1 MKKEIQKTQKVS
13 IMTVRKPYNKREC
26 RMSSEAKNNAMVTG
40 SGKDDAQAID
50 RRNVLLGASSLVAAT
65 ALTSEALAQAQKA
78 APSAAPTAAPA
89 AGSKPN
95 ILFIMGDD
103 IGWFNVSAYN
113 MGGMGYRTPNI
124 DRIGREGA
132 VFTDWYGQQSCTA
145 GRAAFITG
153 QTPIRTGLT
162 KVGLPGAELGLG
174 PLDPSVADVL
184 KTYGYATGQFG
195 KNHLGDRDEHLPTA
209 HGFDE
214 FFGNLYHLNA
224 EEEPENPDYP
234 KDPEFRKR
242 FGPRGVLHSFA
253 DGKIENTGPLT
264 TKRMETID
272 TEFLA
277 AAKDFI
283 NRQHRAN
290 KPWFCYFNSTR
301 MHIFT
306 HLKKESEG
314 KTGLGVYPDGM
325 VEHDGMVGELLK
337 LVDDLGVA
345 NNTIVVYTTDNGAEV
360 FTWPDGGTTPF
371 KGEKAINWEGGFR
384 VPCLIKWP
392 GVIQPGTI
400 INDLCAHED
409 FIPTFAAANGDT
421 DLVERTKKGAT
432 LNGKTF
438 KVHLDGFNLMPFLK
452 GDAKEAPRKE
462 FLYWSDDGDLMA
474 LRVQNWKVSFMEQHT
489 EVDPK
494 TPLGVWQGNFLK
506 LRAPMLYNVRSDPFE
521 RGPSSMLYGD
531 WHAHRAFLLVPA
543 QAIVA
548 RYIESFKDFP
558 PRAKAASFTVS
569 DVMEKISVGNPG
581 KN

>member
-1 MKKEIQKTQKVS
+1 MEDVMSQAEDDQTHSGGSSADHAVS
-13 IMTVRKPYNKREC
+13 
-26 RMSSEAKNNAMVTG
+26 
-40 SGKDDAQAID
+40 
-50 RRNVLLGASSLVAAT
+50 RRNILLAGTTLAAASAIAAG
-65 ALTSEALAQAQKA
+65 SQVQVAQAQQQ
-78 APSAAPTAAPA
+78 PA
-89 AGSKPN
+89 AANGRKPN

-113 MGGMGYRTPNI
+113 MGIMGYRTPNI

-153 QTPIRTGLT
+153 QTPVRTGLT

-234 KDPEFRKR
+234 KDPEFRRR
-242 FGPRGVLHSFA
+242 FGPRGVIHSYA
-253 DGKIENTGPLT
+253 DGRIENTGPLN

-272 TEFLA
+272 EEFLA

-283 NRQHRAN
+283 NRQNRAG

-301 MHIFT
+301 MHVFT
-306 HLKKESEG
+306 HLKPASQG

-325 VEHDGMVGELLK
+325 VEHDGHVGELLK

-360 FTWPDGGTTPF
+360 FTWPDGGSTPF
-371 KGEKAINWEGGFR
+371 KGEKATNWEGGFR
-384 VPCLIKWP
+384 VPCLMRWP
-392 GVIQPGTI
+392 GVIQPGTVV
-400 INDLCAHED
+400 NDICAHED

-421 DLVERTKKGAT
+421 DLVERTKDGT
-432 LNGKTF
+432 MLNGKQF
-438 KVHLDGFNLMPFLK
+438 KVHFDGFNLLPFLK
-452 GDAKEAPRKE
+452 GDEKESPRKE

-474 LRVQNWKVSFMEQHT
+474 LRVRNWKIAFLEQNT
-489 EVDPK
+489 ELAPQ
-494 TPLGVWQGNFLK
+494 TPISIWQGQFTK
-506 LRAPMLYNVRSDPFE
+506 LRVPNIYNLRADPFE
-521 RGPSSMLYGD
+521 RATSSLLYGG
-531 WHAHRAFLLVPA
+531 WQVHRGFLLVPA
-543 QAIVA
+543 QAVVA
-548 RYIESFKDFP
+548 KYLESFKDFP
-558 PRAKAASFTVS
+558 PRSKPASFTVS
-569 DVMEKISVGNPG
+569 DVMEKLTTSNPG
-581 KN
+581 NN